1 MIVEDTK
8 DLVETADYVII
19 EAVLVDD
26 GLRYKQLPVGIK
38 GKNGDNASID
48 NANVRKDRAV
58 YKTVRPFFIPII
70 SKCNKEARTGNWV
83 PACAICL
90 SGIPCRTRS

>member
-26 GLRYKQLPVGIK
+26 GLRYKQLLLALKPKMV
-38 GKNGDNASID
+38 
-48 NANVRKDRAV
+48 
-58 YKTVRPFFIPII
+58 T
-70 SKCNKEARTGNWV
+70 
-83 PACAICL
+83 L
-90 SGIPCRTRS
+90 SA

>member
-26 GLRYKQLPVGIK
+26 GLRYKQLSIGIK
-38 GKNGDNASID
+38 GANGDI
-48 NANVRKDRAV
+48 VRI
-58 YKTVRPFFIPII
+58 IPI
-70 SKCNKEARTGNWV
+70 STM
-83 PACAICL
+83 L
-90 SGIPCRTRS
+90 M

>member
-26 GLRYKQLPVGIK
+26 GLRYKQLSVGIK
-38 GKNGDNASID
+38 AKNGDIIRHNSNID
-48 NANVRKDRAV
+48 NADVKKGRV
-58 YKTVRPFFIPII
+58 VQ
-70 SKCNKEARTGNWV
+70 
-83 PACAICL
+83 
-90 SGIPCRTRS
+90 

>member
-26 GLRYKQLPVGIK
+26 GCVTNNFLLALKP
-38 GKNGDNASID
+38 
-48 NANVRKDRAV
+48 
-58 YKTVRPFFIPII
+58 KTVI
-70 SKCNKEARTGNWV
+70 
-83 PACAICL
+83 L
-90 SGIPCRTRS
+90 SA

>member
-26 GLRYKQLPVGIK
+26 GLRYKQLSVGIK
-38 GKNGDNASID
+38 AKNGDII
-48 NANVRKDRAV
+48 RI
-58 YKTVRPFFIPII
+58 IPI
-70 SKCNKEARTGNWV
+70 STLLMKKKAG
-83 PACAICL
+83 
-90 SGIPCRTRS
+90 